1 VYQTQTA
8 PLLGYYKRRGLLVRV
23 DGEGPMAQVADSIK
37 KAVREPV
44 AS

>member
-1 VYQTQTA
+1 MYQTQTA
-8 PLLGYYKRRGLLVRV
+8 PLLDYYKRRGLLARV
-23 DGEGPMAQVADSIK
+23 SGEGPMAQVADAIK